1 MSLII
6 AAAFALAAYLLVRAL
21 AVESRA
27 PASAWRDA
35 TFGTNTQAQAQ
46 SGGVVESALRTR
58 SRLEKLAGSLP
69 KLQSWQD
76 PAQRMV
82 EVAGMAP
89 QFSGASLIGA
99 AAVLAVGGLLLGL
112 LTFSRDGFT
121 PQELAQMAGATALFG
136 FAPVIMVS
144 GRGTRRRDAIDRA
157 LPDVMD
163 LLVVSVEAGLALE
176 GALQRVSARASNPL
190 TQEIQRTLNEIS
202 LGRRRYDAL
211 QSMGARTQVQPLQ
224 TLVNAMNQ
232 AERTG
237 MQMGPVLRAQSEQ
250 IRTRRRQIAEEKA
263 LKAPL
268 KMLFPLAFF
277 IFPAMFLVILG
288 PAVIPFL

>member
-1 MSLII
+1 MALII
-6 AAAFALAAYLLVRAL
+6 AGAFALAAYLAVRAM
-21 AVESRA
+21 AAESRA

-35 TFGTNTQAQAQ
+35 TFGTNTQQ
-46 SGGVVESALRTR
+46 SQGPTLAESALRTR
-58 SRLEKLAGSLP
+58 SRLEKLATSLP
-69 KLQSWQD
+69 RLQDWQA
-76 PAQRMV
+76 PAQRLV
-82 EVAGMAP
+82 EAAGMAP
-89 QFSGASLIGA
+89 GFSGGS
-99 AAVLAVGGLLLGL
+99 LLGL
-112 LTFSRDGFT
+112 SAVLSV
-121 PQELAQMAGATALFG
+121 AGLLVG
-136 FAPVIMVS
+136 LLMFAPAGYEPREFAMVGALVGLAAGGPMIMVS
-144 GRGTRRRDAIDRA
+144 GRATRRRDAIDRA

-176 GALQRVSARASNPL
+176 GALARVSARAANPL
-190 TQEIQRTLNEIS
+190 TQEIQRALNEIS

-211 QSMGARTQVQPLQ
+211 QSMGQRCQVATLQ

-250 IRTRRRQIAEEKA
+250 IRTRRRQLAEEKA

>member
-1 MSLII
+1 MSIII
-6 AAAFALAAYLLVRAL
+6 AGALALAAYLVVRAL

-35 TFGTNTQAQAQ
+35 TFGTNTQAQA
-46 SGGVVESALRTR
+46 SNSVVESALRTR
-58 SRLEKLAGSLP
+58 SRLEKLATSLP
-69 KLQSWQD
+69 RLQSWQD

-82 EVAGMAP
+82 EAAGLSP

-99 AAVLAVGGLLLGL
+99 SAVLAGAAALLSLLLFIADGLVPTELAKAGGLIAV
-112 LTFSRDGFT
+112 F
-121 PQELAQMAGATALFG
+121 AAG
-136 FAPVIMVS
+136 PVIMVS
-144 GRGTRRRDAIDRA
+144 GRAKRRRDSIDRS

-176 GALQRVSARASNPL
+176 GALQRVSSRAANPL
-190 TQEIQRTLNEIS
+190 TQEIQRSLNEIS

-211 QSMGARTQVQPLQ
+211 ANMGQRCQVQPLQ

-237 MQMGPVLRAQSEQ
+237 MQRGPVLRAQSEQ
-250 IRTRRRQIAEEKA
+250 IRTRRRQLAEEKA